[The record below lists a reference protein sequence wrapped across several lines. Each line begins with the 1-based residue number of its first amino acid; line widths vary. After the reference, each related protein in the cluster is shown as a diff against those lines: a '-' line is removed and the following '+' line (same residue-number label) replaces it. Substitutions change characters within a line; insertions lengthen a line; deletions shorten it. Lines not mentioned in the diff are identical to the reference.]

1 VEVGEDLGEGILLFN
16 PPSDPGEEELLG
28 EEQRRGEVGR

>member
-1 VEVGEDLGEGILLFN
+1 MDDGEDLGEGILLFK
-16 PPSDPGEEELLG
+16 PPSDPGEEELG